1 MEPQDL
7 DLPTL
12 VSLAGDGVVREVLSR
27 IAQDGYDGV
36 RPSHG
41 YVIQRLVENEP
52 TITSLAASL
61 GMTQQGASKQVR
73 ELERLGY
80 VERVPVAGDARARR
94 VRLSERGRGVL
105 AAGRAARTA
114 LEAEVA
120 RRAGPEETEVAR
132 RVLATVLEVVGLSD
146 DVRRRSVP
154 LPPGDA

>member
-94 VRLSERGRGVL
+94 VRLSERGHGVL

-114 LEAEVA
+114 LETEVA

-132 RVLATVLEVVGLSD
+132 RVLATMLEVVGLGD

-154 LPPGDA
+154 LPQRDA